1 MDYKVLITRKIPEA
15 GLKKLKSKTKVY
27 MHSGDF
33 PISQRE
39 MFKFAPEIDA
49 MISVGT
55 QVDEDF
61 VNMATRLKIISNYGV
76 GYDNINIKAASQ
88 NGILVTNLPF
98 SVTQSTAELA
108 MALILSISRRIVEA
122 DHFIRNDND
131 GNWHPMLLMGN
142 ELHGKIL
149 GIIGFGRIGQAA
161 AKIARS
167 FGMKIIYNKR
177 TPLSL
182 EEENNL
188 KAKFHK
194 LESLLQKAD
203 YVVISAPL
211 TDSTFH
217 LIGEKELTIMKENAF
232 LINIG
237 RGPIVNEF
245 DLVKALKNGEIAGAG
260 LDVFEDEP
268 KVHPGL
274 LKQKNVVLTPHIGT
288 QTLETRIKM
297 AKKASDNILKV
308 LQGKEPENVVNKK
321 E

>member
-1 MDYKVLITRKIPEA
+1 MDFKVLITRKIPEA

-39 MFKFAPEIDA
+39 MLEFAPGIDA

-55 QVDEDF
+55 EVDEDF
-61 VNMATRLKIISNYGV
+61 ISMATRLKIISNYGV

-108 MALILSISRRIVEA
+108 MTLILSISRRIVEA

-177 TPLSL
+177 NPLSS
-182 EEENNL
+182 EEENKL
-188 KAKFHK
+188 SAKFHK

-217 LIGEKELTIMKENAF
+217 LIGGKELSIMKDSAF

-274 LKQKNVVLTPHIGT
+274 IKKKNVVLTPHIGT